1 MSKREYAGLYVH
13 VPFCRTRCAYCDFYS
28 QTDLSLASEWL
39 KALRKEVALYKDRF
53 APFDSLYV
61 GGGTPTLLSAA
72 QFEELADCL
81 FRSFPFAPEI
91 EFTVEA
97 NPDDVTIETLVLL
110 RNLGVNRLSLGVQS
124 LNDEELAFLKRRH
137 SAHQAEE
144 ALEAIRN
151 AGFKS
156 LSADL
161 IYGLP
166 GQSLSAWL
174 KTLGRILTF
183 NPDHLSC
190 YELTLENHTPL
201 GRMLVEGKIRKIDE
215 EAEREFFLTT
225 SLFLEERGYLHY
237 EVSNFARPGHFC
249 RHNLKYWQHV
259 PYLGLGPSAHSYRDG
274 VRWWN
279 HRSVEAYCLALGRD
293 LAPVEGA
300 ETLSENQSRLERLML
315 GFRTREG
322 VSVDEIRDCPQA
334 DSILRQLIDSGLVV
348 LQEGRIHPTLDGY
361 LVADSLPL
369 LLAE

>member
-1 MSKREYAGLYVH
+1 MSKEEYAGLYVH

-28 QTDLSLASEWL
+28 QTDLSLASGWL
-39 KALRKEVALYKDRF
+39 KALKREVRLYKDRF

-61 GGGTPTLLSAA
+61 GGGTPTLLTAA

-81 FRSFPFAPEI
+81 FKSLPFAPEI

-97 NPDDVTIETLVLL
+97 NPDDVKKETLALL

-124 LNDEELAFLKRRH
+124 LNDEELSFLKRRH

-144 ALEAIRN
+144 ALGGIRK

-166 GQSLSAWL
+166 GQSLSSWL
-174 KTLGRILTF
+174 KSLARILTF

-190 YELTLENHTPL
+190 YELTLEKNTFL
-201 GRMLVEGKIRKIDE
+201 GRMLAEGKIRKIAE
-215 EAEREFFLTT
+215 KAEREFFLNT
-225 SLFLEERGYLHY
+225 SLFLEEKGYMHY
-237 EVSNFARPGHFC
+237 EVSNFARPGRFC

-279 HRSVEAYCLALGRD
+279 HRSVETYCLALGQG
-293 LAPVEGA
+293 LTAVAGA
-300 ETLSENQSRLERLML
+300 ETLSENQYHLERMML
-315 GFRTREG
+315 GFRTSQG
-322 VSVDEIRDCPQA
+322 VSLDEIRACHQA
-334 DSILRQLIDSGLVV
+334 DSILRQLIDSRLVV
-348 LQEGRIHPTLDGY
+348 LKGDRIHPTLDGY

-369 LLAE
+369 LLAG